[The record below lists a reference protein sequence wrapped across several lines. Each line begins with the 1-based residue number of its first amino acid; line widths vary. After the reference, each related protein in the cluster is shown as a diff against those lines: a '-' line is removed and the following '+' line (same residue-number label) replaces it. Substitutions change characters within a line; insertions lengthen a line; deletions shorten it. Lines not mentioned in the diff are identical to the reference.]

1 MERQSKTGEVP
12 TITRPVCTGDI
23 AVKDRAPLRTDIDN
37 FQAALVA
44 TPALDAFL
52 NASSPGVISAFL
64 PNEHYAT
71 EDDYLEALGV
81 VMRE

>member
-52 NASSPGVISAFL
+52 NASSPGVISALQLSWNLADEQFR
-64 PNEHYAT
+64 PSI
-71 EDDYLEALGV
+71 
-81 VMRE
+81 MRPM